1 MQSII
6 SALLAAAGPALQQ
19 ALPQLLSSPAFQ
31 SIIKA
36 ALDKILV
43 DIAAGAH
50 PTEATNQNMGKVGA
64 AALLHLTGNPIAD
77 FGPLF
82 GLKPPVPAGTTPPA
96 TAEKWTS

>member
-19 ALPQLLSSPAFQ
+19 VLPQLLASPAFQ
-31 SIIKA
+31 SLIKA
-36 ALDKILV
+36 AIDKFAA
-43 DIAAGAH
+43 DIAAGVH
-50 PTEATNQNMGKVGA
+50 PTDAMNKNMGKVGA

-82 GLKPPVPAGTTPPA
+82 GLKPPTELPPTTQPQV
-96 TAEKWTS
+96 WTS